1 MGHGFSPR
9 AYRRDFQS
17 TGISLSVKRETVCT
31 VHFFYMKCS
40 FEAVRDLNT
49 EINRFGFVLCYYEI
63 LGIELVAQRL
73 KQLGCLFSLY
83 NKMKKTLLVPLQVS
97 KLYESQY
104 QPKA

>member
-1 MGHGFSPR
+1 MVSHHGHS
-9 AYRRDFQS
+9 DVTSFQS

-63 LGIELVAQRL
+63 LGIEFVAQRL
-73 KQLGCLFSLY
+73 KQLGCSPFKNPACTSTGF
-83 NKMKKTLLVPLQVS
+83 KTI
-97 KLYESQY
+97 
-104 QPKA
+104 